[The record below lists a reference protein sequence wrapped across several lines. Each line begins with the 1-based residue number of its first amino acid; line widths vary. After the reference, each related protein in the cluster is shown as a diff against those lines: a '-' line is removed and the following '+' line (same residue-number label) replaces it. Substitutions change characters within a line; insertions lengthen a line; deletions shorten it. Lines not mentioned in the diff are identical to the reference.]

1 MSLPELLSRHLA
13 LCEELHALAL
23 EVNRILK
30 QERRAPDAAWR
41 ERKQA
46 LAARF
51 EASVAELKARPRA
64 AGERGGDLLERAREK
79 SLQILHLDRENEQ
92 LLLRCSLNP
101 VRPDQPVPPSP
112 SGAARAYGRA
122 AAEGRRVTPP

>member
-1 MSLPELLSRHLA
+1 MSLPELLTRHLA

-23 EVNRILK
+23 EENRILK
-30 QERRAPDAAWR
+30 QERRAPDAVWR

-51 EASVAELKARPRA
+51 EASVAELKGRARVP
-64 AGERGGDLLERAREK
+64 GERGGELLERAREK

-112 SGAARAYGRA
+112 AGAARAYGRA
-122 AAEGRRVTPP
+122 AAGRPITPP